1 MDYINMIMDELELNS
16 PNSNLQHQP
25 QLSTHLSGWIPVLHN
40 ALAVIGA
47 LGLLEHLRDGCFWLP
62 GYPKRRFEKDIL
74 GLYTF
79 ARTARIYYILHYLY
93 TINDIYIHLYYVGFT
108 IIYQDSAFL
117 SD

>member
-1 MDYINMIMDELELNS
+1 MSSIHNIQILQMDYINMIMDELELTS
-16 PNSNLQHQP
+16 PNSNLEHQP

-62 GYPKRRFEKDIL
+62 GYPKRRFKKDIL

-79 ARTARIYYILHYLY
+79 VGPLGYTTLYI
-93 TINDIYIHLYYVGFT
+93 INMY
-108 IIYQDSAFL
+108 
-117 SD
+117 

>member
-1 MDYINMIMDELELNS
+1 MIMDELELTS

-62 GYPKRRFEKDIL
+62 GYPKRRFKKDIL

-108 IIYQDSAFL
+108 IIY
-117 SD
+117 